1 MKSFLKVFLV
11 YYIIFEVVVRLALVF
26 TKDYQFFK
34 PRYSALSSSIEQVN
48 SMQST
53 DYNVLVLGGSA
64 ISNELPGK
72 VGQQLED
79 SLKKTI
85 SKARVIDLGMPARTS
100 LDNRYV
106 LELSDASALKNAQEI
121 YYYESLNDSR
131 YNCIPVE
138 HFKEDYSHAHW
149 YQELGLMHS
158 HPEMNITIIPYVIHL
173 FMERLKERTG
183 SSLMLTDELDV
194 NPEFMDLGAA
204 IKTDVTFKQNIE
216 AILSLFDLKNTKTT
230 LLEYNLYIPKQM
242 YEKEN
247 LGFFKEEKYFSAKGP
262 RTTSGAWG
270 YPWNAEK
277 AVNIHNEILKN
288 VAETSDASYL
298 QMSQSLER
306 IEQEEYFDICHFTEE
321 GGSYF
326 VHQLLVQR
334 DSLLTGNKLSVE

>member
-34 PRYSALSSSIEQVN
+34 PRFSSLSSSIEQVN
-48 SMQST
+48 SMKAE

-64 ISNELPGK
+64 ISNALPGK

-85 SKARVIDLGMPARTS
+85 PNARVVDLGMPARTS

-106 LELSDASALKNAQEI
+106 LELADMDALSNVQEI

-131 YNCIPVE
+131 YNCIPTE

-149 YQELGLMHS
+149 YQELALMHRHS
-158 HPEMNITIIPYVIHL
+158 EMNITIIPYVVDL
-173 FMERLKERTG
+173 FLARLKERTG
-183 SSLMLTDELDV
+183 TSLMLTDDLDV
-194 NPEFMDLGAA
+194 NPEFMELGAD
-204 IKTDVTFKQNIE
+204 IKTEITFTKNIE
-216 AILSLFDLKNTKTT
+216 DILDLFDLQKTKTV
-230 LLEYNLYIPKQM
+230 LLGYNLYIPKQM

-247 LGFFKEEKYFSAKGP
+247 LGFYKEEKYFKAEGP

-277 AVNIHNEILKN
+277 AVNLHNQILKN
-288 VAETSDASYL
+288 IA
-298 QMSQSLER
+298 LEKDLAFLDLSSPLEK
-306 IEQEEYFDICHFTEE
+306 IEKDKYFDICHFTEE

-326 VHQLLVQR
+326 VNQLIIHR
-334 DSLLTGNKLSVE
+334 DSLNTVNKVTLK